1 MDNKDLNNVTTR
13 TQRKEIE
20 EAMKKDA
27 LEKRKELKKVL
38 FEEEVKTNKNVFLK
52 FILTI
57 CLILSI
63 GFASFGIIRALDSEN
78 EILMIINFAFVFI
91 FSYSIISENIIKV
104 NKNRRI

>member
-91 FSYSIISENIIKV
+91 FSLALIICFK
-104 NKNRRI
+104 RWHFY

>member
-38 FEEEVKTNKNVFLK
+38 FEE
-52 FILTI
+52 
-57 CLILSI
+57 
-63 GFASFGIIRALDSEN
+63 
-78 EILMIINFAFVFI
+78 
-91 FSYSIISENIIKV
+91 
-104 NKNRRI
+104 